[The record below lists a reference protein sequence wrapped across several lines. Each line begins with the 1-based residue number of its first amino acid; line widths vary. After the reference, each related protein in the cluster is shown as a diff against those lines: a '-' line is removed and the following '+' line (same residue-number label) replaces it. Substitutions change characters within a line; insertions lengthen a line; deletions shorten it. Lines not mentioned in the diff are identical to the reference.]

1 MPSTVRG
8 GRGET
13 EALATGLHL
22 GASRQP
28 PRARARRVLS
38 LVASR
43 RGWIAGIGLLL
54 ALLLFLTAYPLAMLV
69 YGSLHTTPPGMAG
82 TFSLDG
88 YRAMLSTTNA
98 VVLLNTV
105 ALSLVKTVLAM
116 LLALFLAWIVARTDT
131 PGRGTLE
138 VLITLPFYIPPI
150 LTAMA
155 WGMLGTPKGGLINLA
170 WTSLTGSR
178 EPLVNI
184 YSYGGVVWHMMQ
196 YSTPFLFLLM
206 VGAFKSMD
214 PALEESSRMSGAST
228 WTTFRRVTLGLML
241 PVTTSAFLLSFIR
254 GVESF
259 ESALIFGTPAGIE
272 VITTEIYH
280 LIHHTNT
287 PDYQQATALA
297 LGIMVLMFGLV
308 AWQWRLLGGR
318 SFFTVTGKGYAPRV
332 TRLGRW
338 RWATFAFCALFF
350 AVTVVLPVA
359 QLILSSFFKFFGFY
373 RTSMITLDHYHA
385 AWSNRLLWRALGN
398 TVLLGVLGATATMML
413 GGIVAYVL
421 VRTRFVARRVLEVLA
436 WLPWM
441 MPGMVLGVGFLWAYA
456 LMPGP
461 IQLYGTLWALL
472 VAYVT
477 LGTPLA
483 VRTMAGAFAQLAHD
497 LEECSRVH
505 GAAWWTTFR
514 RILLALAW
522 PAFAV
527 GWILIFFIIL
537 RELSASILLYSV
549 GNEVLSVV
557 VMRLWTEGKAG
568 QVSVIALVMLLLI
581 FLFRFVESR
590 LVRSHLAQRRS

>member
-1 MPSTVRG
+1 MTTLEAVLHPARTFLAG
-8 GRGET
+8 G
-13 EALATGLHL
+13 LARPIAL
-22 GASRQP
+22 GA
-28 PRARARRVLS
+28 L
-38 LVASR
+38 LV
-43 RGWIAGIGLLL
+43 
-54 ALLLFLTAYPLAMLV
+54 LLLFLTAYPLGMLV
-69 YGSLHTTPPGMAG
+69 YGSLHTTPPGAEG
-82 TFSLDG
+82 TFNLDG
-88 YRAMLSTTNA
+88 YRAMMSRTNA
-98 VVLLNTV
+98 VVLLNTIV
-105 ALSLVKTVLAM
+105 LSLVKTVLAM
-116 LLALFLAWIVARTDT
+116 VVALFLAWVVARTDT
-131 PGRGTLE
+131 PGRETLE

-155 WGMLGTPKGGLINLA
+155 WGMLATPKGGLINLA
-170 WTSLTGSR
+170 WTGMTGSR

-241 PVTTSAFLLSFIR
+241 PVTTSAFILSFIR

-280 LIHHTNT
+280 LIHHTNR

-308 AWQWRLLGGR
+308 AWQWQLLGGR
-318 SFFTVTGKGYAPRV
+318 SFFTVTGKGYSPRV

-338 RWATFAFCALFF
+338 RWVTFAFCMLFF
-350 AVTVVLPVA
+350 VVTVVLPVG
-359 QLILSSFFKFFGFY
+359 QLVISSFFKFFGFY
-373 RTSMITLDHYHA
+373 RTSMLTLDHYYA

-398 TVLLGVLGATATMML
+398 TLLLGVLGATATMML
-413 GGIVAYVL
+413 GGAVAYVL
-421 VRTRFVARRVLEVLA
+421 VRTRFRIRRALEILA

-483 VRTMAGAFAQLAHD
+483 VRTMAGAFAQLALD

-568 QVSVIALVMLLLI
+568 QVSVIALVMLALI
-581 FLFRFVESR
+581 FVFRFVESR
-590 LVRSHLAQRRS
+590 LVRSHISKHS